1 MYNFGKEHKLKTKTE
16 IDFVFSKA
24 KKLEKQSFLLLYRE
38 NTTSKPRLGII
49 IAKKKVPKA
58 HDRNRLKR
66 VIRETFRKTCNIKNV
81 DIIFLAKLGLSKI
94 DNATLS
100 NDLKTEL
107 TKLKITGDI
116 C

>member
-1 MYNFGKEHKLKTKTE
+1 MSNFSKAHRLKTKTE

-24 KKLEKQSFLLLYRE
+24 KKLGNQSFLLLYRE
-38 NTTSKPRLGII
+38 NTLSNARLGII

-66 VIRETFRKTCNIKNV
+66 IIRETFRNTCNLRNV
-81 DIIFLAKLGLSKI
+81 DIIFLARLGLTNI

-100 NDLKTEL
+100 TDLKSEL
-107 TKLKITGDI
+107 NKLKAPGDV